1 MPHPLPVRR
10 SLAIGPTGPT
20 GPTGHRRAA
29 VRTGLAA
36 ALLAC
41 ATALAPAL
49 VPAPAAAAPDRA
61 DPVVHTA
68 QGALRG
74 RAHGAYETF
83 RGVPYAQPPLGD
95 LRWRAPVPVRP
106 WHGVRDAGASGP
118 RCAQADLRTGAPV
131 GSEDCLR
138 LDVTRPAGRAPARG
152 RPVMVWLH
160 GGAFV
165 SGSAADYP
173 AGRLAARGDAV
184 VVAVEYR
191 LGVFGLFG
199 HPGLGGAPD
208 FTLADQRAALRWVRD
223 NARRFGGDPGR
234 VTLFGESAGA
244 LSACAHLVAPESAG
258 LFHRAVLQSGSCLTS
273 MPKGAVMPGAPA
285 WSPWARERDTRAAGE
300 AAARR
305 LGCGRAADALR
316 CLRALP
322 AARLATPE
330 LMRAFSSVSYGNRP
344 LPEEPGRALRAGRFR
359 RVPVVQGTNR
369 DEMRYF
375 VADSFAAYPVRDER
389 DYRARLRDAFGD
401 AAAAVERRYPARG
414 FPTPALAWAAVLTD
428 RSWTCTTL
436 RADRLLAA
444 RVPVYGYEF
453 ADRSAPNLFGLPT
466 VPEVPYGAAHGFEL
480 PYLFDARAPFTA
492 GQRAL
497 SARMTDAWTR
507 FARTSVPG
515 PEWPGFGGPAP
526 RVLSLAPGAGGIR
539 PVDAAAVH
547 RCAFWER
554 HGA

>member
-1 MPHPLPVRR
+1 MPPSRPAGR
-10 SLAIGPTGPT
+10 
-20 GPTGHRRAA
+20 RRAA
-29 VRTGLAA
+29 LRAGAAA

-41 ATALAPAL
+41 ATALAPG
-49 VPAPAAAAPDRA
+49 PADAAPRRA
-61 DPVVHTA
+61 DPVVRTA
-68 QGALRG
+68 QGAVKG

-83 RGVPYAQPPLGD
+83 QGIPYAQPPTGPR
-95 LRWRAPVPVRP
+95 RWRPPAPVRP
-106 WHGVRDAGASGP
+106 WRGVRDAGSPGP
-118 RCAQADLRTGAPV
+118 RCAQADLRTGALL

-138 LDVTRPAGRAPARG
+138 LNVTRPAGRAPARG
-152 RPVMVWLH
+152 RPVMVWIH

-165 SGSAADYP
+165 TGSAADYP
-173 AGRLAARGDAV
+173 AGRMATRGDAV
-184 VVAVEYR
+184 VVTVGYR

-208 FTLADQRAALRWVRD
+208 LTLADQQAALRWVRD
-223 NARRFGGDPGR
+223 NAGRFGGDPGQ

-244 LSACAHLVAPESAG
+244 LSTCAHLVAPSSAG
-258 LFHRAVLQSGSCLTS
+258 LFRRAVMQSGSCLTS
-273 MPKGAVMPGAPA
+273 MPKGAVVPGSPA
-285 WSPWARERDTRAAGE
+285 WSPWAPERAVRAAGD

-305 LGCGRAADALR
+305 LGCGGGAEALR

-330 LMRAFSSVSYGNRP
+330 LMRAFSLVAYGNRL

-375 VADSFAAYPVRDER
+375 VADAFAAFPVRTER
-389 DYRARLRDAFGD
+389 DYRERLRGSFGD
-401 AAAAVERRYPARG
+401 AAAAVERRYPARD

-436 RADRLLAA
+436 RANRLLAA
-444 RVPVYGYEF
+444 RTPVYGYDF
-453 ADRSAPNLFGLPT
+453 ADRNAPNVFGLPT

-480 PYLFDARAPFTA
+480 TYLFDVRAPFTA
-492 GQRAL
+492 AQRAL

-507 FARTSVPG
+507 FARTSAPG
-515 PEWPGFGGPAP
+515 GGWPRYDGPRP
-526 RVLSLAPGAGGIR
+526 RVRWLAPGAGGSR

-547 RCAFWER
+547 HCAFWER